1 MKASMHSKQA
11 LKITPIFTDPH
22 YAACMHEI
30 DFLLGQH
37 KLITKFRPLADFTTC
52 DITGYIA
59 SISGPPGTLLGSYRH
74 LTHIACKTSQ
84 MNNFTC
90 EVFKV
95 VTQAFIEHNGRG
107 LIFIPIPEG
116 AIEIGGLPLAR
127 YLHSLVDP
135 SLLAFERIVLL
146 IPIIDSK
153 QFDLAAQWLQ
163 EMHSFGFQL
172 ATQDFGCQ
180 WAGQPILSKVSDNF
194 KFLNEEEFT
203 SFDLASASKEHA
215 TTTFSSLGPQT
226 IIDGI
231 SNRND
236 LQALM
241 RLGVRYGAGQLIGR
255 PSLVPTLAL
264 PAAAHKAIAFVNQRR
279 DSNGSPVS
287 EHILTRLLTKA
298 AAVEPKTSSGHVFEM
313 FENNPDLRALAV
325 VEDGKPLGLISRYEM
340 IDTMARSFRKE
351 IYGHQPCKRFM
362 DTQPLIVEIGATL
375 MEVSNMI
382 VGADPRH
389 LVSGFIITEHGNYLG
404 MGWVQDLMR
413 EVTAMQMES
422 AKYANPLTQ
431 LPGNVPINHHIDNL
445 LSAGEYCCV
454 AWCDL
459 DNFKPFNDVYGYS
472 KGDDVIQFTARIL
485 TEDCDPE
492 RDFIGHI
499 GGDDYILVFRSED
512 WKLRCERI
520 LERFG
525 NEIRGF
531 FSHDDIERG
540 GYVTENRK
548 GELEFHRVISLSIG
562 IVEAMPMVF
571 KNHLDISVVA
581 AEVKKCAKAISGNSL
596 YVNKRHPQKNP

>member
-1 MKASMHSKQA
+1 MN
-11 LKITPIFTDPH
+11 TV
-22 YAACMHEI
+22 
-30 DFLLGQH
+30 LGQH
-37 KLITKFRPLADFTTC
+37 ALITKFRPLADFSSC
-52 DITGYIA
+52 DIMGYIA
-59 SISGPPGTLLGSYRH
+59 SVSGPAGTLLGSYRH
-74 LTHIACKTSQ
+74 LTHIARKTKRL
-84 MNNFTC
+84 NDFTC

-95 VTQAFIEHNGRG
+95 IVQGFGECHGRG
-107 LIFIPIPEG
+107 LLFIPLPEG
-116 AIEIGGLPLAR
+116 AMETGGLPLAR

-135 SLLAFERIVLL
+135 DVLTCDRIVLL
-146 IPIIDSK
+146 VPDIDSTK
-153 QFDLAAQWLQ
+153 FELVGQWLQ
-163 EMHSFGFQL
+163 EMRSFGFKL

-180 WAGQPILSKVSDNF
+180 LTGQRLLSKIGADF
-194 KFLNEEEFT
+194 TFLNEEEFT
-203 SFDLASASKEHA
+203 SFDLASASKENA
-215 TTTFSSLGPQT
+215 VAAFASLGPDT

-231 SNRND
+231 TNRND
-236 LQALM
+236 LQALV

-287 EHILTRLLTKA
+287 GHVLSRLLTKA
-298 AAVEPKTSSGHVFEM
+298 AAVEPKTFSGDVFEM

-362 DTQPLIVEIGATL
+362 DTQPLIIEIGATL
-375 MEVSNMI
+375 VEVSNMV

-389 LVSGFIITEHGNYLG
+389 LVSGFIITEQGNYLG

-445 LSAGEYCCV
+445 LLAGEHCCV

-472 KGDDVIQFTARIL
+472 KGDDVIQFTARML
-485 TEDCDPE
+485 AEDCDPE

-499 GGDDYILVFRSED
+499 GGDDFIVVFRSED
-512 WKLRCERI
+512 WRLRCERI
-520 LERFG
+520 LRRFG
-525 NEIRGF
+525 SEIRGF
-531 FSHDDIERG
+531 FSNDDIERG

-548 GELEFHRVISLSIG
+548 GEMEFHRLISLSIG
-562 IVEAMPMVF
+562 LVEAAPMVF

-581 AEVKKCAKAISGNSL
+581 AEVKKCAKAIPGDSL
-596 YVNKRHPQKNP
+596 YVNKRHPQNKP